1 MRNKAYLKATSILA
15 FTFLYC
21 AMAYLLLTIGTD
33 NLYFDSEKI
42 LDRLSYN
49 YEEDQSLSFFD
60 SYTLS
65 AYLYKILTFSQNLNS
80 NMLTSFRHGDFNIIS
95 FVFIFQ
101 FLTMLYICARA
112 FSYAYRRNLYISLLV
127 FVYMLFSALYL
138 LVPSKDF
145 FIFVLAYITI
155 FVSFKFRYFVYTY
168 SLFRPFLLMSF
179 LIHIIVT
186 KFTLKKTLLITAVVF
201 PVLFFIPMPVGLSKP
216 AAFLTANTG
225 IVNFF
230 PDSNMAVFFLN
241 GTINSIRLF
250 FPFELFFL
258 ELRHWLI
265 AVPKMMLS
273 IIFLYC
279 LIKRE
284 KTESLTLFILIL
296 SFFYVQGLFEP
307 DFGSALRH
315 SYIISPALIKL
326 IPRRS

>member
-1 MRNKAYLKATSILA
+1 
-15 FTFLYC
+15 
-21 AMAYLLLTIGTD
+21 
-33 NLYFDSEKI
+33 
-42 LDRLSYN
+42 
-49 YEEDQSLSFFD
+49 
-60 SYTLS
+60 
-65 AYLYKILTFSQNLNS
+65 
-80 NMLTSFRHGDFNIIS
+80 
-95 FVFIFQ
+95 
-101 FLTMLYICARA
+101 
-112 FSYAYRRNLYISLLV
+112 
-127 FVYMLFSALYL
+127 
-138 LVPSKDF
+138 
-145 FIFVLAYITI
+145 
-155 FVSFKFRYFVYTY
+155 
-168 SLFRPFLLMSF
+168 
-179 LIHIIVT
+179 
-186 KFTLKKTLLITAVVF
+186 
-201 PVLFFIPMPVGLSKP
+201 MPLGLSKP

-230 PDSNMAVFFLN
+230 PDSSMAVFFLN

-279 LIKRE
+279 FVKRE
-284 KTESLTLFILIL
+284 KTESLTLFILIV